1 MILPDDVAYEIGRAQ
16 RQAQAVAIYLRQ
28 QDHSVAR
35 RMLDHKI
42 QAIQDYIQHLK
53 AHNDQEKSSED

>member
-1 MILPDDVAYEIGRAQ
+1 MILPDDVTYEISRAR
-16 RQAQAVAIYLRQ
+16 RQAEAVAIYLDQ

-35 RMLDHKI
+35 RMLKHKI
-42 QAIQDYIQHLK
+42 RAIQHYIQHLE